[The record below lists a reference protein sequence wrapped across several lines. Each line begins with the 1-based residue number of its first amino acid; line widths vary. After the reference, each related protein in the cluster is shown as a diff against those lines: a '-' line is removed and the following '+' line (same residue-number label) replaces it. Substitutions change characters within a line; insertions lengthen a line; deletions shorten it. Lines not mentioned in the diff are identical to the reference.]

1 LEIGRSKFKPRF
13 LKNLCAGKEFIWH
26 SKAPKGRSGDI
37 LLGID
42 MEYFDIW
49 AIDEG
54 EFYVNSICG
63 TRKTISNG
71 L

>member
-1 LEIGRSKFKPRF
+1 
-13 LKNLCAGKEFIWH
+13 
-26 SKAPKGRSGDI
+26 
-37 LLGID
+37 

-63 TRKTISNG
+63 TRDNFKWALVAVYG
-71 L
+71 LT